1 MVRAK
6 LEENGVEIEFTGSLP
21 GVKAE
26 MALLIKRYRE
36 TLENKYGKEKA
47 ENIYEETFE
56 LSNKSGEKIKENFD
70 RDFIRE
76 LREMLGVKND

>member
-6 LEENGVEIEFTGSLP
+6 LEENGVE
-21 GVKAE
+21 
-26 MALLIKRYRE
+26 
-36 TLENKYGKEKA
+36 
-47 ENIYEETFE
+47 
-56 LSNKSGEKIKENFD
+56 IKENFD